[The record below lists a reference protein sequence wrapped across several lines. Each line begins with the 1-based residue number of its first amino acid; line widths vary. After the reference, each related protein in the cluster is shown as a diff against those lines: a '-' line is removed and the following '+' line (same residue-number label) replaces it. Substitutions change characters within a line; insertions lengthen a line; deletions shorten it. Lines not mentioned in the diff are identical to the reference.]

1 MQNRIQQCVKRIAPP
16 FILHYYRRVRKSV
29 SDIGYFDKITLVY
42 RKIGFE
48 IRRVDPGSLEL
59 KNDYFRFTVPY
70 IPGHRPLHAAFLR
83 RDYDFTIREP
93 YIMID
98 IGLNMASTSV
108 LFARNTWIKKIYAFE
123 PFHETYALALQNIH
137 ANPNRDKI
145 EAYNFG
151 LSDSD
156 TILRIK
162 YHPRRSGSMSTVKDR
177 YGDDS
182 TLCEEII
189 EVQQA
194 SRVLRPILERH
205 HEKVF
210 LKMDCEGAEKEIL
223 PDLEKSHLLSRI
235 DIIIL
240 EWHFENPSPLVE
252 LLERN
257 GFLVFCSHDRPD
269 ELGMIKAVRQ
279 KTCEPG
285 GQG

>member
-1 MQNRIQQCVKRIAPP
+1 MQNRILPRVKRIAPP
-16 FILHYYRRVRKSV
+16 FILHYYRRVRKSI
-29 SDIGYFDKITLVY
+29 SDIGYFDKIIPVY

-48 IRRVDPGSLEL
+48 IRRMDPGTLLLE
-59 KNDYFRFTVPY
+59 NDYFRFTVPY
-70 IPGHRPLHAAFLR
+70 TPGHRPLHAAFLR
-83 RDYDFTIREP
+83 RDYDFTINEP

-98 IGLNMASTSV
+98 IGLNLASTSV
-108 LFARNTWIKKIYAFE
+108 LFARNEYIKKIYAFE
-123 PFHETYALALQNIH
+123 PFHETFVWAVQNIN
-137 ANPNRDKI
+137 ANPHKDKI

-151 LSDSD
+151 LSGSD
-156 TILRIK
+156 RLLRIK
-162 YHPRRSGSMSTVKDR
+162 YHPHRSGSMSTVMDR

-182 TLCEEII
+182 TLWEETI

-205 HEKVF
+205 QEKVF

-252 LLERN
+252 ILERN
-257 GFLVFCSHDRPD
+257 NFFVFCSHDRPD
-269 ELGMIKAVRQ
+269 DLGMIKAVRQ
-279 KTCEPG
+279 KTCDPG
-285 GQG
+285 TG